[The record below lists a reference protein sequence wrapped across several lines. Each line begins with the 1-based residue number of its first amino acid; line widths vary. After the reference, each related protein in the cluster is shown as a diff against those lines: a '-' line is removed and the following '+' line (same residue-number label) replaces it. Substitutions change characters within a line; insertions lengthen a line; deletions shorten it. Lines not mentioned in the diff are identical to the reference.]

1 MLQNIKHHQ
10 GTGVLK
16 SAQTVLTVLK
26 IFDRLPYEASLS
38 EVVQAVSLPK
48 MKVHRALHTLV
59 SADFLYQNSKSKKFR
74 LHHSVLALARKIQN
88 EQNVRMVSHDI
99 LQELALE
106 IGENITVAVIDDNKK
121 EVIFVDRL
129 DGESR
134 INFYCDV
141 GRRLPLHVGAA
152 AKAILA
158 YLPEKEFET
167 YLKTFSPV
175 ELTPY
180 TIKSVKTI
188 RMERKAIR
196 QNGYSL
202 SNQEVDEGVSAVGA
216 CILDKAGYPSASVA
230 IASLHAKM
238 TDRRIKEIGKR
249 LNEAVSEIS
258 SYCGY
263 GVGRDESFKS

>member
-1 MLQNIKHHQ
+1 MK
-10 GTGVLK
+10 V
-16 SAQTVLTVLK
+16 
-26 IFDRLPYEASLS
+26 FDRLPYEASLS
-38 EVVQAVSLPK
+38 EVVQVVSLPK

-59 SADFLYQNSKSKKFR
+59 SAGFLYQNSKSKKFR
-74 LHHSVLALARKIQN
+74 LHHSVLVLARKFQN
-88 EQNVRMVSHDI
+88 EQNVRLVSHDI
-99 LQELALE
+99 LQGLALE
-106 IGENITVAVIDDNKK
+106 IGANITVAVLDDNKK

-134 INFYCDV
+134 ISFYCDV
-141 GRRLPLHVGAA
+141 GRRLQLHVGAA

-167 YLKTFSPV
+167 YLKIFSPV
-175 ELTPY
+175 KLTPY

-196 QNGYSL
+196 QNGYSF

-216 CILDKAGYPSASVA
+216 CIFDRAGYPSAGVA
-230 IASLHAKM
+230 IASLHVKM
-238 TDRRIKEIGKR
+238 TDRRIEELGKR

-263 GVGRDESFKS
+263 GVGKDASFES